1 MPLTPAA
8 LQLAGF
14 LMAHAFWITA
24 DLPPGQHYVP
34 QALCENSRGERRMV
48 TFDAPTPAEQIEKA
62 RVFLGSTGAQFSEC
76 VLSRQTAIDGPAG
89 PVDVL
94 AFDLFSGADN
104 QLTVLQ
110 AFRPPHPEAAPPM
123 PFRLRGLEVLFT
135 VSGGL
140 PRGMADQTR
149 DGLREGA
156 TDHPGT
162 EEKWAAWNADREPE
176 TPIAK

>member
-1 MPLTPAA
+1 MPIAPGA

-14 LMAHAFWITA
+14 LMAHAFWITSE
-24 DLPPGQHYVP
+24 LPAGKTYVP
-34 QALCENSRGERRMV
+34 QALCENAHGERRMV

-89 PVDVL
+89 AVDVL
-94 AFDLFSGADN
+94 AFDLFSGTDN

-110 AFRPPHPEAAPPM
+110 AFRPPHPEAAPPA

-140 PRGMADQTR
+140 PRSMADQTR
-149 DGLREGA
+149 DALREGA

-162 EEKWAAWNADREPE
+162 EDKWAAWNDSREPE
-176 TPIAK
+176 TPISR

>member
-1 MPLTPAA
+1 MPLPAGA

-14 LMAHAFWITA
+14 LMAHAMWITSE
-24 DLPPGQHYVP
+24 LPAGQSYVP
-34 QALCENSRGERRMV
+34 QALCENGHGERRMV
-48 TFDAPTPAEQIEKA
+48 TFDAPTPAEQLEKA
-62 RVFLGSTGAQFSEC
+62 RQFLGSTGAQFTEC
-76 VLSRQTAIDGPAG
+76 VLARQTTIDGPAG
-89 PVDVL
+89 NVPVL
-94 AFDLFSGADN
+94 AFDLFGGTDN

-110 AFRPPHPEAAPPM
+110 AFRPADPKASPPQ

-140 PRGMADQTR
+140 PRAMADQTR

-162 EEKWAAWNADREPE
+162 EDKWAAWNEGREPE
-176 TPIAK
+176 TPIAR

>member
-1 MPLTPAA
+1 
-8 LQLAGF
+8 
-14 LMAHAFWITA
+14 
-24 DLPPGQHYVP
+24 
-34 QALCENSRGERRMV
+34 
-48 TFDAPTPAEQIEKA
+48 
-62 RVFLGSTGAQFSEC
+62 

-110 AFRPPHPEAAPPM
+110 AFRPPHPEVVPPT

-140 PRGMADQTR
+140 PRSMADQTR
-149 DGLREGA
+149 DALREGA

-162 EEKWAAWNADREPE
+162 EEKWAGWNADREPE
-176 TPIAK
+176 TPIAR

>member
-1 MPLTPAA
+1 MPITPAA

-34 QALCENSRGERRMV
+34 QALCENTHGERRMV

-62 RVFLGSTGAQFSEC
+62 RVFLGTTATQFSEC
-76 VLSRQTAIDGPAG
+76 ALARQTAIDGPAG
-89 PVDVL
+89 AVDVL

-110 AFRPPHPEAAPPM
+110 AFRPAHPEAAPPA

-140 PRGMADQTR
+140 PRAMADQTR
-149 DGLREGA
+149 DALREGA

-162 EEKWAAWNADREPE
+162 EDKWAAWNENREPE
-176 TPIAK
+176 TPIAR

>member
-1 MPLTPAA
+1 MPITPAA

-24 DLPPGQHYVP
+24 DLPPGKAYVP
-34 QALCENSRGERRMV
+34 QALCENARGERRLV
-48 TFDAPTPAEQIEKA
+48 TFDAPTSAEQLEKG

-76 VLSRQTAIDGPAG
+76 VLARQTAIDGPAG

-94 AFDLFSGADN
+94 SFDLFSGTDN

-110 AFRPPHPEAAPPM
+110 AFRPAHADSSPPT

-140 PRGMADQTR
+140 PRGLADQTR

-162 EEKWAAWNADREPE
+162 EDKWAAWNAGREAE
-176 TPIAK
+176 TPIGR

>member
-1 MPLTPAA
+1 MAIAPGA

-14 LMAHAFWITA
+14 LMAHAFWITSE
-24 DLPPGQHYVP
+24 LPPGKSYVP
-34 QALCENSRGERRMV
+34 QALCENAHGERRMV
-48 TFDAPTPAEQIEKA
+48 TFDAPTPAEQIEKG
-62 RVFLGSTGAQFSEC
+62 RVFLGSTGAQFAEC
-76 VLSRQTAIDGPAG
+76 VLARQTAIDGPGGA
-89 PVDVL
+89 VDVL
-94 AFDLFSGADN
+94 AFDLFSGTDN

-110 AFRPPHPEAAPPM
+110 AFRAPHPEAAPAA

-162 EEKWAAWNADREPE
+162 EDKWAAWNADREPE
-176 TPIAK
+176 TPISK

>member
-1 MPLTPAA
+1 
-8 LQLAGF
+8 
-14 LMAHAFWITA
+14 
-24 DLPPGQHYVP
+24 
-34 QALCENSRGERRMV
+34 MV
-48 TFDAPTPAEQIEKA
+48 TFDAPTPAEQLEKA
-62 RVFLGSTGAQFSEC
+62 RVFLGSTGMQFAEC
-76 VLSRQTAIDGPAG
+76 ALARQTAIDGPAG

-94 AFDLFSGADN
+94 AFDLFSGTDN

-110 AFRPPHPEAAPPM
+110 AFRPASPQATPPA

-140 PRGMADQTR
+140 PRSMADQTR

-162 EEKWAAWNADREPE
+162 EDKWAAWNADREPD
-176 TPIAK
+176 TPIAR